1 MGYDTMG
8 KHKHFKIKTIKD
20 WEGEDWDVYEEYKT
34 SSGIILYRGWNYGTE
49 SLFGAGSMC
58 YILTSEIA
66 ELIKHHSRL
75 DAAKLLGISVYLV
88 GKFRR
93 LLEIQNQVFT
103 RDDVW
108 LIEHQDEILYDSLNT
123 LREKYSLTGNQVYKR
138 RKWLAELIQLPK
150 GRRKLRKIPADDLLE
165 KNFQQ
170 HREAVLDMNLKQI
183 MATFNVRKYI
193 AIKYYNRA
201 RQELGELSFSEQ
213 IEKDKN
219 EKNNWMHQHRT
230 ELLDSNLTTEEL
242 ADKFKTPIHQIYTIQ
257 KKLKEFYNIPT
268 YQEDKTQWLLDHQT
282 DLLELKLSNQE
293 LGLKLGLR
301 SEQIA
306 SKRIQLKKLL
316 NLPQRIESLYAWRE
330 EHQEIILS
338 MQLSIPEIAK
348 KLNRSEEY
356 IERTRMEMRKNLNI
370 SVLDQ
375 KREWVKQHQHDL
387 QTLTIAQMREKY
399 QLGRYTVQTYR
410 KILIELK
417 QNENE

>member
-1 MGYDTMG
+1 MGN
-8 KHKHFKIKTIKD
+8 HKNFKIKTIKD
-20 WEGEDWDVYEEYKT
+20 WEGEDWDVYEERKT
-34 SSGIILYRGWNYGTE
+34 SCGVILYRGWKYGTE
-49 SLFGAGSMC
+49 SLFGAGSIC

-66 ELIKHHSRL
+66 ELIKHHNRL
-75 DAAKLLGISVYLV
+75 DAAKLLGISVYLA

-123 LREKYSLTGNQVYKR
+123 LKEKYGLTGNQVYKR
-138 RKWLAELIQLPK
+138 RKWLAELIEIPK

-165 KNFQQ
+165 KNFQK
-170 HREAVLDMNLKQI
+170 HKDAVLNMNIEEI
-183 MATFNVRKYI
+183 MATFNVRKYV

-201 RQELGELSFSEQ
+201 RKELGELSYSEQ

-219 EKNNWMHQHRT
+219 EKNNWMHQHRE
-230 ELLDSNLTTEEL
+230 ELLDLSLTTEEL
-242 ADKFKTPIHQIYTIQ
+242 ADKFKMPIHQIYKIQ

-268 YQEDKTQWLLDHQT
+268 YHQNKTQWLLDHKAE
-282 DLLELKLSNQE
+282 LLELKFSNQE

-301 SEQIA
+301 PEQIA

-316 NLPQRIESLYAWRE
+316 NLPQRIESLHAWRE
-330 EHQEIILS
+330 EHQDTILS
-338 MQLSIPEIAK
+338 LDLSIPEIAK
-348 KLNRSEEY
+348 MLDRSEEY

-410 KILIELK
+410 KLLFELK

>member
-1 MGYDTMG
+1 MGYDRMG

-34 SSGIILYRGWNYGTE
+34 SSGIILYRGWSYGTE

-58 YILTSEIA
+58 YIFTSEIA

-138 RKWLAELIQLPK
+138 RKWLAELIQLPE

-170 HREAVLDMNLKQI
+170 HREAVLGMNLKQI

-201 RQELGELSFSEQ
+201 RQELGELSF
-213 IEKDKN
+213 
-219 EKNNWMHQHRT
+219 
-230 ELLDSNLTTEEL
+230 EEL